1 MRGFLY
7 KDGKATELPL
17 TDAYERADEEL
28 VWLHF
33 DGRKAEASDWIN
45 AHLAIPEVAR
55 RALTD
60 PETRPRTEVIGDGIL
75 VNLRG
80 LGKTPE
86 DDPDPLV
93 SVRFWATDGHVVSFT
108 YRAPLFLEPVVDR
121 FLEAEIHDPGDL
133 LAAFADTIT
142 EQLNPHIA
150 DLGDALDAC
159 ELALDKS
166 NLLASRRAV
175 SHARSQAIGYRRF
188 VTPQRSALSA
198 LVSAEQIW
206 LDDHDRQH
214 FREAADR
221 AARMAEELES
231 IRERAAVMHDQL
243 ADLRTE
249 QLDSRALLVSIIA
262 LIFLP
267 LTFIT
272 GLLGMNVEGIPYAE
286 HAWAFWGV
294 VAFCVVIGLLTAGYF
309 IRAHWISRG

>member
-7 KDGKATELPL
+7 NDGKATELAFNDAVDR
-17 TDAYERADEEL
+17 TDAEL

-33 DGRKAEASDWIN
+33 DGRKPDALSWIA
-45 AHLAIPEVAR
+45 AHPMLPEFVR

-60 PETRPRTEVIGDGIL
+60 PETRPRTELVGEGIL

-80 LGKTPE
+80 LGATPE

-93 SVRFWATDGHVVSFT
+93 SLRFWATEGHVVSFT
-108 YRAPLFLEPVVDR
+108 YRTPLFLDPVIDR
-121 FLEAEIHDPGDL
+121 FLSGEIGDPGDL

-142 EQLNPHIA
+142 DQLNPHIA

-159 ELALDKS
+159 EIALDKS
-166 NLLASRRAV
+166 NILASRRAV
-175 SHARSQAIGYRRF
+175 TKARSSAIGYRRF
-188 VTPQRSALSA
+188 VTPQRAALSA
-198 LVSAEQIW
+198 LSVAPQGW
-206 LDDHDRQH
+206 LDDHDRLH
-214 FREAADR
+214 LREAADR

-272 GLLGMNVEGIPYAE
+272 GLLGMNVKGIPFAGE
-286 HAWAFWGV
+286 VWAFWGV
-294 VAFCVVIGLLTAGYF
+294 VAFCVLIGLATAGYF
-309 IRAHWISRG
+309 IRAHWISRH